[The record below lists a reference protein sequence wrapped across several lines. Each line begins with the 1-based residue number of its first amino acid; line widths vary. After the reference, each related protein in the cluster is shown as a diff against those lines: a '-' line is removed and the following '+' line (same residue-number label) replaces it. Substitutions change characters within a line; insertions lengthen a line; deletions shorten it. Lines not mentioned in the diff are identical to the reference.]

1 MDASVQVAE
10 LRAGRG
16 GGWFA
21 EAFRLYRRK
30 PFAWIGLCTGWILI
44 TLILLQVPAIG
55 PALEGFL
62 QPVFFASF
70 AIAAFRQLAGEP
82 ILMGDLF
89 SGFRRNVRSLVQ
101 LGAIQM
107 IAELAVAI
115 PFWYFVM
122 PSVPVAEGGGVDL
135 QAYIQSLKGREWGIA
150 LGLLLLSIVKGA
162 FLFAP
167 QLIAFHDMAA
177 TQAIRWSVY
186 AAIANIVPLA
196 VYGASLIALMFLGA
210 MTWGLGF
217 LVVIPMMVIST
228 FTAYR
233 EIFEAGRA
241 PASSGV
247 E

>member
-1 MDASVQVAE
+1 MDTNIQVAE

-16 GGWFA
+16 SGWFA

-44 TLILLQVPAIG
+44 TLLLLQVPAIG
-55 PALEGFL
+55 PALEGFV

-89 SGFRRNVRSLVQ
+89 SGFRRNVRSLIQ

-122 PSVPVAEGGGVDL
+122 PTVPVTDGTVDL
-135 QAYIQSLKGREWGIA
+135 AAYIQSLKGREWAIA
-150 LGLLLLSIVKGA
+150 FGLLLLSIVKGA

-186 AAIANIVPLA
+186 AAIANLVPLA
-196 VYGASLIALMFLGA
+196 VYGISLVILLALGA

-233 EIFEAGRA
+233 EIFEEGRS

>member
-10 LRAGRG
+10 LAASRG
-16 GGWFA
+16 GGWLA

-30 PFAWIGLCTGWILI
+30 PFAWVGLCTGWILI
-44 TLILLQVPAIG
+44 TLLLLQVPAIG
-55 PALEGFL
+55 PAIEGFL

-70 AIAAFRQLAGEP
+70 AIAAFRQVAGEP
-82 ILMGDLF
+82 LLMGDLF

-107 IAELAVAI
+107 IAELAIAI

-122 PSVPVAEGGGVDL
+122 PPMVVTDGAPDL
-135 QAYIQSLKGREWGIA
+135 TAYIESMKGREWGIA
-150 LGLLLLSIVKGA
+150 LGLFLLSLVKGA

-167 QLIAFHDMAA
+167 QLIAFHDMTA

-186 AAIANIVPLA
+186 AAIANLMPLA
-196 VYGASLIALMFLGA
+196 VYGLSLVGLMLVGAL
-210 MTWGLGF
+210 TWGLGF

-228 FTAYR
+228 FTGYR
-233 EIFEAGRA
+233 EIFEAGRE

-247 E
+247 

>member
-1 MDASVQVAE
+1 MDTTVQVTE
-10 LRAGRG
+10 LRATRG

-30 PFAWIGLCTGWILI
+30 PFAWVGLCTGWILI
-44 TLILLQVPAIG
+44 TLVLLQVPAIG

-82 ILMGDLF
+82 LLMADLF
-89 SGFRRNVRSLVQ
+89 AGFRRNLRSLIQ

-107 IAELAVAI
+107 IAELAIAI

-122 PSVPVAEGGGVDL
+122 PSIPVTDGTPDL
-135 QAYIQSLKGREWGIA
+135 QAYIKSLKGLEWAIGF
-150 LGLLLLSIVKGA
+150 GLLLLSVVKGA

-167 QLIAFHDMAA
+167 QLIAFHGMAA

-186 AAIANIVPLA
+186 AAISNLLPLL
-196 VYGASLIALMFLGA
+196 VYGASLVGLMMLGII
-210 MTWGLGF
+210 TWGLGF

-233 EIFEAGRA
+233 EVFEAGRS
-241 PASSGV
+241 PLSS
-247 E
+247 ESA

>member
-1 MDASVQVAE
+1 MDASVQVTE
-10 LRAGRG
+10 LRPGRG
-16 GGWFA
+16 AGWFG
-21 EAFRLYRRK
+21 EAFRLYRGK

-44 TLILLQVPAIG
+44 TLLLLQVPALG

-82 ILMGDLF
+82 VLMGDLF
-89 SGFRRNVRSLVQ
+89 AGFRRNVRSLIQ

-122 PSVPVAEGGGVDL
+122 PSIPVTEGTVDL
-135 QAYIQSLKGREWGIA
+135 QAYVQSLKGREWAIA
-150 LGLLLLSIVKGA
+150 LGLILLSLVKGA

-186 AAIANIVPLA
+186 AAISNLVPLM
-196 VYGASLIALMFLGA
+196 VYGASLIGLMFLGA

-233 EIFEAGRA
+233 EIFEAGRT
-241 PASSGV
+241 PVSSGV